1 MGRSR
6 DDAEPT
12 GPSLSDDDRQLAG
25 SHGMTAIAPEDETA
39 RRLIMLHAF
48 GGLDELATVYAQAQ
62 AYAEELR
69 RLYVERRAT
78 EAELAQKVL
87 ELERSHEQ
95 LMTYASDLGSLNGL
109 LRATYRQTLEALGRA
124 VDRRDGM
131 TGGHCVRVAEYS
143 RILGLRI
150 IGSSPQ
156 ELQVLE
162 YGALLHDIG
171 KIAVPDAIL
180 RKDGPLTDEEWSVMR
195 QHPCLGHEILYGIAF
210 LTDALPIVLHH
221 HERFDGQGY
230 PDGLAGDKLP
240 LGARIF
246 SVADAF
252 DAMTADR
259 HYRRALSLDEAMS
272 ELRQNSGTQ
281 FDPEVVGVLDE
292 VAEDLYAHRQRQ

>member
-1 MGRSR
+1 
-6 DDAEPT
+6 
-12 GPSLSDDDRQLAG
+12 
-25 SHGMTAIAPEDETA
+25 MTARMSIDDLERKLLSPD
-39 RRLIMLHAF
+39 
-48 GGLDELATVYAQAQ
+48 GLDELPRVYAQAQ

-69 RLYVERRAT
+69 RLYLEQRAT
-78 EAELAQKVL
+78 EAELARKVI

-95 LMTYASDLGSLNGL
+95 LLAYASDLGALNGL

-143 RILGLRI
+143 RILGQRLL
-150 IGSSPQ
+150 GSGTQ

-180 RKDGPLTDEEWSVMR
+180 RKDGPLTDEEWEIMR
-195 QHPCLGHEILYGIAF
+195 QHPCLGHEILFGIAF
-210 LTDALPIVLHH
+210 LKDALPIVLYH
-221 HERFDGQGY
+221 HERFDGKGY
-230 PDGLAGDKLP
+230 PEGLAGDAIP
-240 LGARIF
+240 IGARIF
-246 SVADAF
+246 SAADAF

-272 ELRQNSGTQ
+272 ELRRNSGTQ
-281 FDPEVVGVLDE
+281 FDPEVIAALDE
-292 VAEDLYAHRQRQ
+292 AAEELYAHREEQ

>member
-1 MGRSR
+1 M
-6 DDAEPT
+6 
-12 GPSLSDDDRQLAG
+12 AG
-25 SHGMTAIAPEDETA
+25 GATMTAMVPDGETES
-39 RRLIMLHAF
+39 RLLALR
-48 GGLDELATVYAQAQ
+48 GLGDLDELSRVYAQAQ

-95 LMTYASDLGSLNGL
+95 LLAYASDLGSLNGL

-150 IGSSPQ
+150 IGARPQ

-180 RKDGPLTDEEWSVMR
+180 QKNGPLTDDEWSVMR
-195 QHPCLGHEILYGIAF
+195 QHPRLGYEILYGIGF
-210 LTDALPIVLHH
+210 LTDSLPIVLYH
-221 HERFDGQGY
+221 HERFDGRGY
-230 PDGLAGDKLP
+230 PDGLKGEGVP

-259 HYRRALSLDEAMS
+259 HYRRALTLDEAMS
-272 ELRQNSGTQ
+272 ELHANSGAQ
-281 FDPEVVGVLDE
+281 FDPEVIGVLDE
-292 VAEDLYAHRQRQ
+292 LADDLYVRRTHE

>member
-1 MGRSR
+1 MALSMPMDDLELVRSV
-6 DDAEPT
+6 
-12 GPSLSDDDRQLAG
+12 
-25 SHGMTAIAPEDETA
+25 PE
-39 RRLIMLHAF
+39 
-48 GGLDELATVYAQAQ
+48 GLDDLPRVYAQAQ

-69 RLYVERRAT
+69 RLYVERQAT
-78 EAELAQKVL
+78 EAELAMKVL

-95 LMTYASDLGSLNGL
+95 LLAYATDLGALNGL

-143 RILGLRI
+143 RVLGERML
-150 IGSSPQ
+150 GSRPQ

-180 RKDGPLTDEEWSVMR
+180 RKDGPLTDEEWAVMR

-221 HERFDGQGY
+221 HERFDGKGY
-230 PDGLAGDKLP
+230 PEGLAGERIP
-240 LGARIF
+240 IGARIF
-246 SVADAF
+246 SAADAF

-281 FDPEVVGVLDE
+281 FDPEVIAVLDT
-292 VAEDLYAHRQRQ
+292 VAEELYTRRHRE

>member
-1 MGRSR
+1 MAGGSTMSR
-6 DDAEPT
+6 MMA
-12 GPSLSDDDRQLAG
+12 
-25 SHGMTAIAPEDETA
+25 DETPEL
-39 RRLIMLHAF
+39 RLIRPTSLP
-48 GGLDELATVYAQAQ
+48 GGLHDLNELANVYAQAQ
-62 AYAEELR
+62 AYADELR
-69 RLYVERRAT
+69 RLYSERRAT

-95 LMTYASDLGSLNGL
+95 LLAYASDLGSLNSL

-143 RILGLRI
+143 RILGQRI
-150 IGSSPQ
+150 IGPQPQ
-156 ELQVLE
+156 ELQTLE

-180 RKDGPLTDEEWSVMR
+180 QKNGPLTDDEWTVMR
-195 QHPCLGHEILYGIAF
+195 QHPCLGWEILHGIAF

-221 HERFDGQGY
+221 HERFDGKGY
-230 PDGLAGDKLP
+230 PDGLKGEKAP

-246 SVADAF
+246 AVADAF

-259 HYRRALSLDEAMS
+259 HYRQAMTLDQTMG
-272 ELRQNSGTQ
+272 ELHANSGTQ
-281 FDPEVVGVLDE
+281 FDPEVVAVLDE
-292 VAEDLYAHRQRQ
+292 IADDLYAMRRLHH